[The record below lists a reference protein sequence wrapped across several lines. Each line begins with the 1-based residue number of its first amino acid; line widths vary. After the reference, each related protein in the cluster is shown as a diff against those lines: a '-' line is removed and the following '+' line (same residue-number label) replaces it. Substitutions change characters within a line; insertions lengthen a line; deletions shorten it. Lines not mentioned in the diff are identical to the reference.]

1 MRVAVCGGGYGSL
14 PAFSMSA
21 FARWFAVHPVQAF
34 VWLYAHRLSWFRLRA
49 CPAMPWVAPALAF
62 TAAAALPAVAPP
74 RDFWVVSLYLAI
86 GKSTLGML
94 IKIRTD

>member
-74 RDFWVVSLYLAI
+74 ATSGWFRCIWQ
-86 GKSTLGML
+86 
-94 IKIRTD
+94 